1 MDMINK
7 HFSKTIRKLQNEN
20 LKVQQTFKQMF
31 LKNTPFYVQILD
43 NIFVVSSNVER
54 QILLSTTY

>member
-1 MDMINK
+1 MINK

-31 LKNTPFYVQILD
+31 FKSTPFYVQILD
-43 NIFVVSSNVER
+43 NIFVVSSNVKR
-54 QILLSTTY
+54 QISLSTTY

>member
-7 HFSKTIRKLQNEN
+7 HFSKTIRKLQNQN

-31 LKNTPFYVQILD
+31 FKNTPFYVQILD